1 MQPVRNH
8 KKTGAEIAKKLAP
21 LQRAKVPPLKLFSG
35 NDDETDDARKVS
47 YEIDTIRPGT
57 TDGKK
62 RWNFLHNSS
71 SIKVIAEKDYMSH
84 RDGLTTV
91 IRFMRFV
98 DDETEDELME
108 DLLPE

>member
-1 MQPVRNH
+1 MQVIRNH
-8 KKTGAEIAKKLAP
+8 KQTGAEIASKLAP
-21 LQRAKVPPLKLFSG
+21 LQRAKSPPLALFTG
-35 NDDETDDARKVS
+35 NDDETGEARKIS

-57 TDGKK
+57 PEGKK
-62 RWNFLHNSS
+62 RWNFLHNSP
-71 SIKVIAEKDYMSH
+71 SIKVVAEKDYMSH

-98 DDETEDELME
+98 DDETKDELME